1 MKKVPAEIQFL
12 ENIAVIDI
20 AEQGKGVGKH
30 QDLVL
35 FIDKA
40 VPGDVVDVQLTRV
53 KKNLAEAKITA
64 FKHIK

>member
-12 ENIAVIDI
+12 ENITIIDI

-40 VPGDVVDVQLTRV
+40 VPGDVVDIEITRV
-53 KKNLAEAKITA
+53 KKN
-64 FKHIK
+64 FHY